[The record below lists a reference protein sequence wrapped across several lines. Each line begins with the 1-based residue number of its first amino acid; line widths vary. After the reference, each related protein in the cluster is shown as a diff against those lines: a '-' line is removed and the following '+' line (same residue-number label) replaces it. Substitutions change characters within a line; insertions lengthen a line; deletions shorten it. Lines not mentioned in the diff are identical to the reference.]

1 MTAVVITH
9 LGNEMVVLLGKDSC
23 ARLCSMPA
31 RCAALVAWVWAV
43 AGMKPRP
50 GETAASGAS
59 WSDGE
64 PRWRWFVQSVPSVA
78 EQWRA
83 GKGQGGG
90 QTSLY
95 PIWELAGHDF
105 ATNFT
110 RNMGILMLYC
120 RRLFAVVAAI
130 AVTITGIAH
139 AASLRPVQ
147 AQKID
152 LGTVSGVA
160 YYTLEEDGHRLVVT
174 LKVLDTNTVFRF
186 VATLVPEQ
194 RVTLSVPRNVGESAI
209 EVHFISS
216 WRGD

>member
-1 MTAVVITH
+1 
-9 LGNEMVVLLGKDSC
+9 
-23 ARLCSMPA
+23 
-31 RCAALVAWVWAV
+31 
-43 AGMKPRP
+43 
-50 GETAASGAS
+50 
-59 WSDGE
+59 
-64 PRWRWFVQSVPSVA
+64 
-78 EQWRA
+78 
-83 GKGQGGG
+83 
-90 QTSLY
+90 
-95 PIWELAGHDF
+95 
-105 ATNFT
+105 
-110 RNMGILMLYC
+110 MGILMLYC